1 MVPRSFSLVPN
12 NALVGFTGF
21 VGSNLAT
28 QFHFDALYNSS
39 NIESIAGQ
47 SFALLVFAGAQ
58 SKKWWANQNPAADW
72 AGIQK
77 AITPLRSISA
87 TRAVLISTIDVLPPA
102 SPNADELTDCH
113 RPDDIGYGYNRIR
126 LEDAFRAI
134 FPNALIVRLPALF
147 GPGLKKNILFDLLH
161 DNTLD
166 KINPASTFQYYDVT
180 RLRSDIDIA
189 MRANLP
195 LVHLFTQPLGTDEI
209 MERFFPGKKVGQDA
223 APQSHYD
230 FRTRHGRL
238 FGGGDRYI
246 EDRASVMARL
256 GAFIRTETNRVSS

>member
-1 MVPRSFSLVPN
+1 MTH
-12 NALVGFTGF
+12 NALVGYTGF

-58 SKKWWANQNPAADW
+58 SKKWWANQNASADW

-77 AITPLRSISA
+77 AIQPLKSVSA
-87 TRAVLISTIDVLPPA
+87 ARAVLISTIDVLPPE
-102 SPNADELTDCH
+102 SPNADETTDCH
-113 RPDDIGYGYNRIR
+113 RPGDIGYGYNRLR

-147 GPGLKKNILFDLLH
+147 GPGLKKNIIFDLIH
-161 DNTLD
+161 DNGLD

-180 RLRSDIDIA
+180 RLRADIDIA

-195 LVHLFTQPLGTDEI
+195 LVHLFTEPLGTREV
-209 MERFFPGKKVGQDA
+209 MERFFPEKKVGRDS
-223 APQSHYD
+223 APEAHYD
-230 FRTRHGRL
+230 YRTRHGRL
-238 FGGGDRYI
+238 FGGDDKYI
-246 EDRASVMARL
+246 ENRASVVARL
-256 GAFIRTETNRVSS
+256 GGFVRAEMNKVSL